1 MNVLENVAILGRLS
15 NMTIRDTGRNPA
27 AAVLSAP
34 AVRRGL
40 KSILIDPDQSES
52 VTFDGLSFGS
62 VGQYE
67 KIRGIAYGEVDPS
80 DPRNAVIT
88 DIELAPVNA
97 QGMVEYSMDIFIL
110 KPVDLNRGNHRI
122 LFDFN
127 NRGQMRVGLF
137 NDAVTTN
144 NPTSAKDAGTGF
156 IMNLGYTV
164 VGSGWEPAVS
174 GVDAMKIIVPVATKD
189 GATITGPSYEY
200 IVFDNDKT
208 ATSRLA
214 YAAANT
220 DKSQAA
226 LTVRERL
233 DDPPT
238 TVPATGWDYT
248 SEDGTEICLL
258 PSGTPFQQSHIYEF
272 TYTAK
277 NPVIA
282 GIGLAATRDF
292 VSFLRSATAAE
303 GNPLDG
309 DVQHTFS
316 YSISQPSRT
325 LNDLQELGFNED
337 LNGQRVFDGI
347 LSHTGGGSGDQINF
361 RFAQTGR
368 TERNRQNHL
377 YPESVFPFAH
387 QVLTDHISGKTAG
400 RGERGEASGTAPKR
414 FEINTANEYWV
425 KACSLLHTD
434 TQGNDLLDPDNVRF
448 YLLSGLSHGVGDIT
462 NKCEGQQFTNAVSP
476 HAAHRALLAA
486 LDEWVSEGTTP
497 PESQIPRRAVDA
509 ALAVPQPGSLTGIVP
524 QDELGWPDIP
534 GVTYNGLTTTR
545 YHLDFGEDIDSGIA
559 SNYPPSVAGRPA
571 YPIFVSKVDEDGN
584 EVAGARLPEVE
595 APVATTT
602 GWALRRAGFSE
613 NEGCESNGQHI
624 PFAVTKAER
633 VASGDPRLSLEERY
647 KNHDGYVQAVTK
659 AARKLEKQRFLLP
672 ADVQQY
678 IKDAQASDVLN
689 P

>member
-1 MNVLENVAILGRLS
+1 MAIRG
-15 NMTIRDTGRNPA
+15 TERNPA
-27 AAVLSAP
+27 HVALNTPTAKQGIKTIVF
-34 AVRRGL
+34 
-40 KSILIDPDQSES
+40 DPGRSES

-164 VGSGWEPAVS
+164 VGSGWEPGVS

-292 VSFLRSATAAE
+292 VSSLRSATAAE
-303 GNPLDG
+303 GNPLAG

-400 RGERGEASGTAPKR
+400 RGERGEASGTTPKR

-425 KACSLLHTD
+425 KTCSLLHTD
-434 TQGNDLLDPDNVRF
+434 TQANDLLDPENVRF

-462 NKCEGQQFTNAVSP
+462 NKGEGQQFTNAVSP

-497 PESQIPRRAVDA
+497 PESQIPRRSVDA
-509 ALAVPQPGSLTGIVP
+509 ALAVPQLGSLNGIVP

-584 EVAGARLPEVE
+584 EVAGVRLPEVE

-624 PFAVTKAER
+624 PFAVTRAER
-633 VASGDPRLSLEERY
+633 AASGDPRLSLEERY
-647 KNHDGYVQAVTK
+647 ESHDGYVQAVTK